1 MARCKQL
8 TPFVSKSHSAGKK
21 KRMTP
26 LRHRKVLRNRLD
38 GISKADI
45 RRLARRGGV
54 VRISNSAYQEVREV
68 LRTFLHRI
76 MHTAI
81 IYAEYGRRKT
91 VTVHDVIHSLK
102 REGRTLFGCELKP
115 SRKVVRPIFSHSKKK
130 PALVQNV
137 EMNPTTPQQVQETE
151 VDVESEPRTAIQYSQ
166 VQETEVDVESQPKT
180 TTTLRERIVS
190 RKALSFKDM

>member
-1 MARCKQL
+1 
-8 TPFVSKSHSAGKK
+8 
-21 KRMTP
+21 MTP
-26 LRHRKVLRNRLD
+26 LRHRKVLRNKLD

-54 VRISNSAYQEVREV
+54 VRISSSAYQEVREV
-68 LRTFLHRI
+68 LRIYLHRI

-115 SRKVVRPIFSHSKKK
+115 SRKVVRPIFSYSKKK

-137 EMNPTTPQQVQETE
+137 RVNPTTPQYLSIQETE
-151 VDVESEPRTAIQYSQ
+151 VDAESEPKTTSQYSQ
-166 VQETEVDVESQPKT
+166 VQETEVDMESQPKT
-180 TTTLRERIVS
+180 TTKLRERIVS
-190 RKALSFKDM
+190 RKELSFKDM